1 MPLQEDHAFNAGSLI
16 RGTNRADFI
25 AESLCVSKKK
35 ENEREEQMNDTLEER
50 GHRTVYTQM
59 FPVHLFLSFSSTDS
73 TLLQLLDQGSL
84 LMFFICSNEGN
95 EERKEMHSHLS
106 LLFNLYPFMSSFL
119 IP

>member
-59 FPVHLFLSFSSTDS
+59 FPVHLS
-73 TLLQLLDQGSL
+73 
-84 LMFFICSNEGN
+84 
-95 EERKEMHSHLS
+95 LS
-106 LLFNLYPFMSSFL
+106 LSLSLFNRLNSASTVRSGFFAHVLYL
-119 IP
+119 LE